1 MLFRSIISEFGF
13 LIYFAPLHVAFT
25 TLLSV
30 EAAEITCVPRAVI
43 VTVVFSPLS
52 IVTSL
57 LLASGKGIIW
67 VMGHRISADVKVSE
81 STTRILMVE
90 VD

>member
-1 MLFRSIISEFGF
+1 MINAKIHRLKRDK
-13 LIYFAPLHVAFT
+13 V
-25 TLLSV
+25 
-30 EAAEITCVPRAVI
+30 
-43 VTVVFSPLS
+43 
-52 IVTSL
+52 L